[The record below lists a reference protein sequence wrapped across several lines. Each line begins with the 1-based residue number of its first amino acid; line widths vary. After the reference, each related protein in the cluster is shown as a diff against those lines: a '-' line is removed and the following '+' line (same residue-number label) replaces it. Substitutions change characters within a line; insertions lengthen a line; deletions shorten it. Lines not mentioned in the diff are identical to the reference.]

1 MGTSEVTHC
10 FWKQLSWFFPSLLCD
25 FHASQRWRCQNTTK
39 SYPWYKAA
47 ARGWFQT
54 SSSSRCSRRKRSGK
68 RCCVQ
73 FPLCCV
79 GRALTALSRCLG
91 RLIPATLLPVG
102 GGLCP
107 WERKDNAAVPPGVT
121 GSASRPA
128 CPRTAALSSGRVPP
142 PEQTPPPANRR
153 EIRLGSCILGTDPKD
168 TWGGLGNNQFVPL

>member
-1 MGTSEVTHC
+1 MSEHDKILPLVQSSSQGMVSNELLQPMLPEETLWEKVLHPISPVLRGESSHSVISALGTINSSDT
-10 FWKQLSWFFPSLLCD
+10 
-25 FHASQRWRCQNTTK
+25 
-39 SYPWYKAA
+39 A
-47 ARGWFQT
+47 ARE
-54 SSSSRCSRRKRSGK
+54 
-68 RCCVQ
+68 
-73 FPLCCV
+73 
-79 GRALTALSRCLG
+79 
-91 RLIPATLLPVG
+91 

-153 EIRLGSCILGTDPKD
+153 EIRLGSCILGTDPTD